1 MEYTRSS
8 FESSGLDDRKCVF
21 TFKNGETRE
30 GVLTTFINSEQ
41 FNFLPANCM
50 SAYKRLEN
58 EKSQAN
64 KEALFLSEYYATFE
78 NIKSIEP
85 VIEGVNR

>member
-58 EKSQAN
+58 EKVKPIRRLFSYLSITLPLKILSQ
-64 KEALFLSEYYATFE
+64 LSQL
-78 NIKSIEP
+78 
-85 VIEGVNR
+85 